1 MGSGKSSLLRMLVGL
16 YPPTTG
22 TITIAGVD
30 IGQVEPVELR
40 TRIAL
45 VNQEPRFMYGSLR
58 DNLVMGAPYASDE
71 ELMAAAKMTGVSDIV
86 AAHPMGFGM
95 PVSERGE
102 NFSGGQK
109 QAIALARA
117 ILSNPDVLLLDE
129 PTSGMDMGSERTILQ
144 ALIPAMEGRTVII
157 VTHRPAVLK
166 YVDRVIVMDEG
177 IKVADGPRE
186 EIIALLNSGKIP
198 AASVLRNAAK
208 HAGVEISTE
217 RQPQSGEVTV

>member
-1 MGSGKSSLLRMLVGL
+1 
-16 YPPTTG
+16 
-22 TITIAGVD
+22 
-30 IGQVEPVELR
+30 
-40 TRIAL
+40 
-45 VNQEPRFMYGSLR
+45 
-58 DNLVMGAPYASDE
+58 
-71 ELMAAAKMTGVSDIV
+71 
-86 AAHPMGFGM
+86 
-95 PVSERGE
+95 
-102 NFSGGQK
+102 
-109 QAIALARA
+109 
-117 ILSNPDVLLLDE
+117 
-129 PTSGMDMGSERTILQ
+129 MGSERTILQ

-186 EIIALLNSGKIP
+186 EIIGLLNSGKIP

>member
-1 MGSGKSSLLRMLVGL
+1 
-16 YPPTTG
+16 
-22 TITIAGVD
+22 
-30 IGQVEPVELR
+30 
-40 TRIAL
+40 
-45 VNQEPRFMYGSLR
+45 MYGSLR

-186 EIIALLNSGKIP
+186 EIIGLLNSGKIP